1 MLKSVTCVVDS
12 WKKPNFTLVKIV
24 VLNSPQLR
32 LDCIVKYV
40 NPILIK
46 QVNSLNSKFISCK
59 FLNLFM
65 DKRDAA
71 FLIGILGGT
80 GTAVGIVVLLA
91 NGFIKNPF
99 I

>member
-1 MLKSVTCVVDS
+1 
-12 WKKPNFTLVKIV
+12 
-24 VLNSPQLR
+24 
-32 LDCIVKYV
+32 
-40 NPILIK
+40 
-46 QVNSLNSKFISCK
+46 
-59 FLNLFM
+59 M

-71 FLIGILGGT
+71 FLVGIIGGT